1 MIQDLG
7 FLVEK
12 WWLSSFNIEFNKIDM
27 PDIMNCDIW
36 IRTCMLEKT
45 DKVYLQW
52 IQIFDPA
59 INYDQLRNE
68 ND

>member
-1 MIQDLG
+1 
-7 FLVEK
+7 
-12 WWLSSFNIEFNKIDM
+12 M